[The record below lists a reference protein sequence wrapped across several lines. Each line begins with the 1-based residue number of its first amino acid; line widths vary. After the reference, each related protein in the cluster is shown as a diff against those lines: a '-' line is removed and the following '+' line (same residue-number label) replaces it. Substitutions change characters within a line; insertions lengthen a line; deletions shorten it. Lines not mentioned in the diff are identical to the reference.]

1 MQEVNVHTTAASE
14 AEDDHEE
21 HPQPRGALVLI
32 LGYLLLLTI
41 LWLNVYLQMI
51 NSGGIQP

>member
-1 MQEVNVHTTAASE
+1 MQEAHIQHSTDET
-14 AEDDHEE
+14 DDENEE
-21 HPQPRGALVLI
+21 HPQPRGALVIMLS
-32 LGYLLLLTI
+32 YLLLLTV